1 MLPMWKFWNRFSI
14 LADQAKYYGAELI
27 FRQPN
32 DLVVDTDSMNQLG
45 HVARIP
51 GTDWKFLGE
60 GGGTHHC
67 SYFRNADA
75 IAFLEQRLR

>member
-1 MLPMWKFWNRFSI
+1 MWKFWNRFSNP
-14 LADQAKYYGAELI
+14 ADQAKYYGAELI

-51 GTDWKFLGE
+51 GTD
-60 GGGTHHC
+60 
-67 SYFRNADA
+67 
-75 IAFLEQRLR
+75 